1 MNNDNNVDLYFSFRS
16 PYSYLILPRMLKLKN
31 ESNIN
36 VNFKLV
42 YPIAIR
48 MPEWFEKK
56 NMFFFL
62 STMSDFKK
70 KAKLLNMPLNL
81 PVKPDPIKQNIFTAK
96 IAKDQPYI
104 FDICHMGQEM
114 TNRGYG
120 IEFAYKLSE
129 KIWSVKHWN
138 TDNHIAEILKD
149 FDIELSEIKE
159 EVMVQRGKNIYNA
172 IIKDRLQN
180 LFKTMTRGTEF
191 PSKYNPKDSD
201 MQVKLN
207 KFAVDYKRTG
217 GNLKMDVTI

>member
-56 NMFFFL
+56 NIFFFL

-114 TNRGYG
+114 ADRGFG
-120 IEFAYKLSE
+120 LEFAYKLST
-129 KIWSVKHWN
+129 KIWSVKNWN
-138 TDNHIAEILKD
+138 KDEHLVEILSE
-149 FDIELSEIKE
+149 FNIELPEIRETIKNNEKALIEKIKQNQVEQLDAGHHGVPLSVYKE
-159 EVMVQRGKNIYNA
+159 EYFFGQ
-172 IIKDRLQN
+172 D
-180 LFKTMTRGTEF
+180 
-191 PSKYNPKDSD
+191 
-201 MQVKLN
+201 
-207 KFAVDYKRTG
+207 KFNDLIERMKING
-217 GNLKMDVTI
+217 DL